1 MSAFAESAVLTSQLG
16 EIPSY
21 KVFESSKVY
30 AFLDINPLS
39 EGHTLIIPKY
49 HGAKVHEI
57 PDEYLTDIIPAA
69 KKIALALGATP
80 DDTFQYNLL
89 QNNGTLAHQVST
101 LDNISMGPVFNTFA
115 GCPACSLPRHS
126 QAYRDGR
133 LGRRLASKAHRFR
146 CTQEDA

>member
-1 MSAFAESAVLTSQLG
+1 MATLHSCIFCRIIKG

-39 EGHTLIIPKY
+39 EGHTLVIPKY
-49 HGAKVHEI
+49 HAAKVHEL
-57 PDEYLTDIIPAA
+57 PDDYLAEILPAA

-89 QNNGTLAHQVST
+89 QNNGALAHQVVPHVHFHVIPKPNE
-101 LDNISMGPVFNTFA
+101 DEG
-115 GCPACSLPRHS
+115 
-126 QAYRDGR
+126 
-133 LGRRLASKAHRFR
+133 LGVGWPQKESNFDALKASHAKILASLENKL
-146 CTQEDA
+146 